1 MKNLLL
7 INCVVTLLNCSTL
20 AQAQVKF
27 IYGDNTPAPTNISTD
42 NAGDAPIIDKSID
55 SSTTNNGR
63 EVAFILRSQPV
74 ALPPQSADKS
84 TPNTEFTEPVAST
97 PVLADQLDTVWQIKV
112 LPPDDMAKT
121 PSLQLFVKQLLAAV
135 KTKNADFIADA
146 IHPEIKFS
154 EADGYNYGKT
164 AFMQTWRIGNA
175 DSPLWL
181 YLEKALKIGGAHYRN
196 PATNELSQEEWI
208 FPHVCNIDI
217 DPALMYA
224 DVLAVTSDRANVRS
238 KPDLKAPVIAKF
250 SQELVKVDYTASVL
264 PSQKE
269 ALKGVSGRG
278 ERDWYKVSSLD
289 GRVKGYVNWLVAWNP
304 RGLRLHITHSLDKW
318 YISTW
323 VGSGD

>member
-1 MKNLLL
+1 MGCVAALLS
-7 INCVVTLLNCSTL
+7 CFTL
-20 AQAQVKF
+20 ARAQVKF
-27 IYGDNTPAPTNISTD
+27 VYGDNTPAPTSIATD
-42 NAGDAPIIDKSID
+42 NAGDAPMIDKSID
-55 SSTTNNGR
+55 SSTANNGR
-63 EVAFILRSQPV
+63 EVAFILRSQP
-74 ALPPQSADKS
+74 LPPPQQSAPS
-84 TPNTEFTEPVAST
+84 TEPTASAT
-97 PVLADQLDTVWQIKV
+97 VPTDQVDTVWQIKV
-112 LPPDDMAKT
+112 VPPGDMADN
-121 PSLQLFVKQLLAAV
+121 PDLQLFVKQLLAAV
-135 KTKNADFIADA
+135 KTKDVGFIADA

-154 EADGYNYGKT
+154 EADDYNYGKT

-181 YLEKALKIGGAHYRN
+181 YLEKALKIGGTHYRN

-208 FPHVCNIDI
+208 FPHVCNMDI

-250 SQELVKVDYTASVL
+250 SQELVKVDYAASVL

-304 RGLRLHITHSLDKW
+304 RGLRLHITRSLDKW

>member
-1 MKNLLL
+1 MG
-7 INCVVTLLNCSTL
+7 CVAAFLSCPIL

-27 IYGDNTPAPTNISTD
+27 IYGDDAPAPTSISTD
-42 NAGDAPIIDKSID
+42 NADDVPIIVTSID
-55 SSTTNNGR
+55 SSTSNNGR

-84 TPNTEFTEPVAST
+84 TPSTELTEPISPT
-97 PVLADQLDTVWQIKV
+97 PATADQSDTVWQIKV
-112 LPPDDMAKT
+112 LPPDDMAKN
-121 PSLQLFVKQLLAAV
+121 PDLQLFVKQLLAAV
-135 KTKNADFIADA
+135 KTKNVDFIADA

-208 FPHVCNIDI
+208 FPHVCNMDI

-224 DVLAVTSDRANVRS
+224 DVLVVTSDRANVRS

-250 SQELVKVDYTASVL
+250 SQELVKVDYAASVL

-278 ERDWYKVSSLD
+278 ERDWYRVSSLD

-304 RGLRLHITHSLDKW
+304 RGLRLHITRSLDKW